1 MSEPHKVLPCKLFIG
16 AFYSDENFL
25 IKAKEEMEKN
35 IGEIDFE
42 SEIFDFIYTNYYE
55 KEMGKN
61 IKRIFYSFK
70 ELIDPS
76 KIVDIKYITWD
87 IEKKFTLEG
96 KRKVNIDPG
105 YMDYFKVVLVSFK
118 EGGYKV
124 YLGKGV
130 YADITLWY
138 EKGKFRPL
146 LTSFP
151 DFKSDLYEKTFL
163 KIREIYKRD
172 LKLNKTIKNSG
183 L

>member
-1 MSEPHKVLPCKLFIG
+1 MSEPASPLPCKLILG
-16 AFYSDENFL
+16 LFYTEKDLLIRVKEEL
-25 IKAKEEMEKN
+25 IKSF
-35 IGEIDFE
+35 GEIDYE
-42 SEIFDFIYTNYYE
+42 SESFDFNFTSYYE
-55 KEMGKN
+55 KEMGKD

-76 KIVDIKYITWD
+76 RIVEIKYITWE
-87 IEKKFTLEG
+87 IEKKFTIEG

-105 YMDYFKVVLVSFK
+105 YMDYFKFVLASFK
-118 EGGYKV
+118 ESGYKI
-124 YLGKGV
+124 YLGRGV

-151 DFKSDLYEKTFL
+151 DFKSNLYEKAFL

-172 LKLNKTIKNSG
+172 LRKLKIN
-183 L
+183 